1 MTDVSR
7 RPEGESSRGLWIL
20 VLLLLAPA
28 VVVPLLVPLYDK
40 ADPTL
45 WGFPFFYWF
54 QFALILGSAVLTVT
68 AFAVAREASRRDRA
82 TRGIRNREAGD
93 R

>member
-1 MTDVSR
+1 MVDLSR
-7 RPEGESSRGLWIL
+7 RPEGGSSRGLWAL
-20 VLLLLAPA
+20 VLVLLAPA

-40 ADPTL
+40 PDPTL

-68 AFAVAREASRRDRA
+68 AFAVAREARRRDRA